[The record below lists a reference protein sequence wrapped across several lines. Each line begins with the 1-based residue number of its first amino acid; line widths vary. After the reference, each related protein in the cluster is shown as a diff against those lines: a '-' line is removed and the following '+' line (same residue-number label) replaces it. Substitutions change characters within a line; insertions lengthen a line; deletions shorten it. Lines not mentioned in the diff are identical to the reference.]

1 VAGETTRIRNLNVVA
16 EALRRTQE
24 QYRLLAEQAS
34 DGLLVATADGR
45 LLEANP
51 AASELLGYSRAELL
65 ALRLRYLLEGA
76 DLELLDALQQGK
88 GTRQVQMRRKDGSVF
103 PAEIDARPLS
113 QGGLQLTIRDDSE
126 RARVK
131 RALED
136 SEERFQK
143 LLQSAPDAIALESQ
157 GRIVLANQRCAELLG
172 FAHPRELIGLATAN
186 LARPETRDDLVR
198 TLGRALKRP
207 GTSDP
212 FATRLQRVDG
222 SLLEVHIVPTA
233 TTYQGHPALQIAMRE
248 TAPSVKPPKSAR
260 DDLTGLPTRELFD
273 DRLSVALAQAFRHR
287 HVLAVVRLDVQG
299 VESVARSLGPPASEA
314 LLRSI
319 AARLTECVREGDTV
333 ARLGATEFGLLL
345 PGIRFQDDVTRIAE
359 KVLAGMGEPLDAAG
373 TPVQVGANAGVS
385 LFPQDGDGPG
395 ALMENAGTALRRA
408 RETGPG
414 TYENYA
420 RGMERDPLAALGSNG
435 NGAAPAPMPSLG
447 DAFQGGAPGVLHYQP
462 VFGIESERIEG
473 FETFLRWQH
482 PELGLVFPR
491 HFLLNSDFISLILAI
506 GPWIIRTACA
516 QVRSW
521 QRRGRTLRLAVN
533 LSSYELRHPDLV
545 RNVQA
550 ALEETSLAPRFL
562 QLEVPEDWAMED
574 VGHAAEV
581 IRALRGLGASVCLD
595 GFGEDARAL
604 LQLRRLPVDSVK
616 LNLFGERSIS
626 SSGGDEAT
634 RVASAI
640 SMAKSF
646 QLRVIAQGVESPE
659 LLEQLRTWQC
669 DEVQGYHWG
678 PPMSP
683 GHCDDLLTR
692 LSGRLRAYKR
702 PARETGSHLL

>member
-34 DGLLVATADGR
+34 DGLLVATSDGR

-76 DLELLDALQQGK
+76 DLELLEALQQGR
-88 GTRQVQMRRKDGSVF
+88 GTRHVRMRRKDGSVF

-113 QGGLQLTIRDDSE
+113 QGGLQLTVRDDSE

-172 FAHPRELIGLATAN
+172 FAHPRELSGLATAN

-198 TLGRALKRP
+198 TLGAALRQN

-233 TTYQGHPALQIAMRE
+233 TTYQGHPALQIVMRE
-248 TAPSVKPPKSAR
+248 TAPSVRPAASSR

-287 HVLAVVRLDVQG
+287 HVLAVVRIDVQ
-299 VESVARSLGPPASEA
+299 VDSVARSLGRPAADA

-319 AARLTECVREGDTV
+319 AGRLTECVREGDTV

-345 PGIRFQDDVTRIAE
+345 PGVRFQDDVTRIAE
-359 KVLAGMGEPLDAAG
+359 KVMAGLGEPLDASG

-395 ALMENAGTALRRA
+395 ALVENAGTALRRA
-408 RETGPG
+408 RETGTG
-414 TYENYA
+414 RYENYS
-420 RGMERDPLAALGSNG
+420 RGMERDPLAALSSSG
-435 NGAAPAPMPSLG
+435 NGAATAPVPLAG
-447 DAFQGGAPGVLHYQP
+447 AAPQAGAPGVLHYQP
-462 VFGIESERIEG
+462 VFGIESDRIEG

-521 QRRGRTLRLAVN
+521 QRRGRSLRLAVN
-533 LSSYELRHPDLV
+533 LSPYELRHPDLV
-545 RNVQA
+545 KNVST

-562 QLEVPEDWAMED
+562 QLEVPEEWAMED

-595 GFGEDARAL
+595 GFGEDNRAL

-683 GHCDDLLTR
+683 TACDDLLLR
-692 LSGRLRAYKR
+692 LSGRLRPYKR